1 MSVFTP
7 GGGWRTIGAKKG
19 TKKSRVALVDNDPKK
34 KGRFGRLTKYGR
46 TRPVRLG
53 WDSED

>member
-7 GGGWRTIGAKKG
+7 GSGWRQVGAKKR
-19 TKKSRVALVDNDPKK
+19 SRVAVLAGDPKK
-34 KGRFGRLTKYGR
+34 KGQFGRLTKYGR